1 MQNYEWI
8 IGAVIALVH
17 LYAIVFADNT
27 DPELD
32 HIRDQAGMF

>member
-1 MQNYEWI
+1 MEHEWI
-8 IGAVIALVH
+8 IGVVIAVVH
-17 LYAIVFADNT
+17 LYAIVFARND